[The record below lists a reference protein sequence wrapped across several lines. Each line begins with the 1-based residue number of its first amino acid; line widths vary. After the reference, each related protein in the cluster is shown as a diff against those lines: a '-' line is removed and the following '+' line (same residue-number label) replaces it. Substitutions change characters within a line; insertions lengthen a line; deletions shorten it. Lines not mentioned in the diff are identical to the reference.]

1 MCERGWLVA
10 VCSTSRPSAHPTPLL
25 CAQHPSN
32 CEDRHEGIL
41 KTVAA
46 GGRRGRGRG
55 RSQCPLS
62 AQVLHTTHTHV
73 VSCHIIITLSLYLIR
88 LNSFPYPHL
97 TCIICTSIIRSGD
110 PNASISS
117 LPSPPSSPP
126 PLLHPLLPLVPSRTQ
141 PAM

>member
-1 MCERGWLVA
+1 MA

-55 RSQCPLS
+55 RSQCPFS

-97 TCIICTSIIRSGD
+97 TCIICTSTIRSGD

-126 PLLHPLLPLVPSRTQ
+126 PLPSFIPSSLLFPLEQSQ
-141 PAM
+141 QCDW